1 MNRKRAA
8 ATNES
13 TKADPIRVII
23 QMRRRSFAIA
33 GFFAV
38 VMTAAGLAAPASA
51 EKQWKCTGNADI
63 PWSKQIAECTGAIKS
78 GTFKGKE
85 LAWAYFNR
93 GNANIRTGRYD
104 NAIADY
110 SEALKLDPSD
120 ADIYN
125 NRGNAFR
132 RKGQHDRA
140 IADYN
145 EAIKLAPN
153 DPDPVNGRGNAYF
166 SKGDRDRALEDFNSA
181 IKLDPDTVEAYFN
194 RARVREDK
202 GDLYAALTDFKTY
215 AKLEPSDADGPAAVR
230 RVLAAINKSEGR
242 K

>member
-1 MNRKRAA
+1 MKAPRLPPIAA
-8 ATNES
+8 APN
-13 TKADPIRVII
+13 RVII

-38 VMTAAGLAAPASA
+38 VMTAAGIAAPAFA
-51 EKQWKCTGNADI
+51 EKQWKCTGNAGI
-63 PWSKQIAECTGAIKS
+63 PWSTQIVECTKAIKS
-78 GTFKGKE
+78 GEFKGKE

-93 GNANIRTGRYD
+93 GNANIRTGRHD

-110 SEALKLDPSD
+110 SEALKLEPTD

-125 NRGNAFR
+125 NRGNALR
-132 RKGQHDRA
+132 RKGQYDRA

-166 SKGDRDRALEDFNSA
+166 NKGDRERALEDFNRA
-181 IKLDPDTVEAYFN
+181 IKLDPDTVQAYFN

-202 GDLYAALTDFKTY
+202 GDLYAALTDFETY

-230 RVLAAINKSEGR
+230 RVRMAIKKNEGA